1 MHSLATYNAELH
13 ALPVGVTKSQ
23 LYAFGALGLAVA
35 SLGFDRFVLSA
46 SATIEA
52 PASDHEAAMDTD
64 PDVPSAEIT
73 VDRGMTLAAHFD
85 KFHAASSDVGSAF
98 GRPAQ
103 QAIETRARPDGATV
117 VETPVGARLS
127 AILSRGEGRFAV
139 ISGRPLRVGDSAA
152 GVTVLSISD
161 RSVVVDTQT
170 GPITLELDSPT
181 LGRD

>member
-1 MHSLATYNAELH
+1 M
-13 ALPVGVTKSQ
+13 GVTKSQ

-46 SATIEA
+46 SATVEA
-52 PASDHEAAMDTD
+52 PVSDREAAIDAD
-64 PDVPSAEIT
+64 PDESSAEIA

-85 KFHAASSDVGSAF
+85 KFYAASSDVGNAF

-103 QAIETRARPDGATV
+103 QAVETPARPNGATV

-127 AILSRGEGRFAV
+127 AILSRGDGRIAV

-170 GPITLELDSPT
+170 GPIMLELDSPT